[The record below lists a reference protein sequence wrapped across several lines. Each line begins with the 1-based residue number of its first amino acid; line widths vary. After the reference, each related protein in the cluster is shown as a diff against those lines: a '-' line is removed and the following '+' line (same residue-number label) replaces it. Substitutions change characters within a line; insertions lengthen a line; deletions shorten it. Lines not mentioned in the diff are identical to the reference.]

1 MKRLAFVML
10 FFCVFLGQ
18 TAVAQTGTFELKNRS
33 GSDKIQFQLIN
44 NLIIIPVEIN
54 DVELSFILDSGVSKP
69 ILFNAS
75 EGDEVLNESN
85 VSSIFLKG
93 LGDGQ
98 MVEAI
103 KSKRNKIKIGDAIS
117 FNHTIFAAF
126 NTGLDYSPKLGIPI
140 HGIIGYDLFKDF
152 VVEINYHSKYLKLIK
167 HENYKERICK
177 KCEQVGL
184 TLRNGKP
191 HIKASVAIAD
201 QRIPIHVLLDTGA
214 SDALWL
220 FEDESQDIVSTQ
232 KYIDDFLGYG
242 LSGSLYGKRSRV
254 EALSIQQFKLSN
266 SLVAF
271 PEGSS
276 IEILKQ
282 NNDRNGTIGAEILRR
297 FNLIFNYKDQTLIL
311 KKNSNFKSEFTYN
324 KSGIDLEQ
332 RGIRVVKDYYYNLNN
347 GRLTFA
353 KDVTEFVSVSNT
365 DQDYRF
371 DVRPAFQIAKLRDN
385 SPAKNAGMLLGD
397 IILKVNNKDIK
408 DYSLQEVIEML
419 NGKSGKRMKVLVDRN
434 GRLYEYQFKLIDLI

>member
-1 MKRLAFVML
+1 MKRLAFILLTFYM
-10 FFCVFLGQ
+10 FLGL
-18 TAVAQTGTFELKNRS
+18 TVVAQTGTFELKNHT
-33 GSDKIQFQLIN
+33 GLDKIQFQLIN

-54 DVELSFILDSGVSKP
+54 NVELSFILDSGVSKP
-69 ILFNAS
+69 ILFNVN
-75 EGDEVLNESN
+75 EDDEVLNESN
-85 VSSIFLKG
+85 VSPIYLKG

-98 MVEAI
+98 LVEAI
-103 KSKRNKIKIGDAIS
+103 KSKRNKIKIGDAVS
-117 FNHTIFAAF
+117 YNHTIFAAF

-152 VVEINYHSKYLKLIK
+152 VVEINYNSKYLKLINHDK
-167 HENYKERICK
+167 YKERICK
-177 KCEQVGL
+177 KCERVDL

-191 HIKASVAIAD
+191 HIRASVVIAE
-201 QRIPIHVLLDTGA
+201 QQVPIHVLLDTGA

-220 FEDESQDIVSTQ
+220 FEDETQDIVSNQ

-254 EALSIQQFKLSN
+254 ESLSIQQFKLN
-266 SLVAF
+266 KSLVAF

-297 FNLIFNYKDQTLIL
+297 FNLVFNYQNKTLIL

-332 RGIRVVKDYYYNLNN
+332 RGIRVVKDYYYSLNN

-353 KDVTEFVSVSNT
+353 KDVTEFVSIRNT
-365 DQDYRF
+365 ERDYRF

-385 SPAKNAGMLLGD
+385 SPAKHAGMELGD
-397 IILKVNNKDIK
+397 IILKVNNKDVK
-408 DYSLQEVIEML
+408 DYTLQEVIELL
-419 NGKSGKRMKVLVDRN
+419 NGKSGKRMKVLIDRN
-434 GRLYEYQFKLIDLI
+434 GRVYEYQFRLIDLI